1 MASTAIEEPTTT
13 DRPGAEEPAAKPR
26 RGRGGALKFSGRDKL
41 IFGLMI
47 GVPTAVHVLLVWIP
61 TLGSILLSFTDWN
74 GIRFS
79 DLNFVGLEN
88 YNQIVT
94 VFEKD
99 FFQALIN
106 NAVLMLFLFIGP
118 TTLGM
123 FLAYLL
129 DKEMKGTR
137 IYQSLFY
144 TPVVLSLAVVGFIWK
159 SVMYSPKQGFA
170 TEAVNAL
177 GGSGGEIDWI
187 GNQAFFSFPGTLA
200 VLGILFL
207 IIAGGVHLFFRNP
220 IATGIVAGIGL
231 LVLVFSFTTDAQ
243 PEYGISKNFAAILV
257 AIAWRH
263 TGYIMV
269 LYLAGMKS
277 VDQSLRESA
286 ALDGCNEWQSFR
298 HVLFPTLKPINV
310 VVAVITVIEALRAFD
325 IIFALN
331 KPRKTEVLSILVTN
345 NLLGEGGGNVGRGS
359 AYAVILFL
367 LCLAFVIWYVTNHFR
382 ASDL

>member
-1 MASTAIEEPTTT
+1 LTSTLTDDEAPTGGTPS
-13 DRPGAEEPAAKPR
+13 DGPR
-26 RGRGGALKFSGRDKL
+26 RGRGGGLRFSGRDRL
-41 IFGLMI
+41 VFGLMV
-47 GVPTAVHVLLVWIP
+47 GVPTAVHVLFVWVP
-61 TLGSILLSFTDWN
+61 TIASILLSFTDWK

-79 DLNFVGLEN
+79 DLNFVGVEN
-88 YNQIVT
+88 YQQIFT

-123 FLAYLL
+123 LLAYLL

-159 SVMYSPKQGFA
+159 SVIYSPKQGYA

-177 GGSGGEIDWI
+177 GGDGGEVDWI
-187 GNQAFFSFPGTLA
+187 GNQSFFPFNWSMV
-200 VLGILFL
+200 VLGGLFL
-207 IIAGGVHLFFRNP
+207 LIAAAVHLFWRNLVP
-220 IATGIVAGIGL
+220 TAIVGVLGVA
-231 LVLVFSFTTDAQ
+231 LVIFGFVTNAQ
-243 PEYGISKNFAAILV
+243 PEYGVSKNFAAILA

-277 VDQSLRESA
+277 VDQALRESA

-367 LCLAFVIWYVTNHFR
+367 LCLIFVIWYVTNHFK
-382 ASDL
+382 ASEE